1 MLVAEA
7 AARGGSGVPRA
18 KRRSEPL
25 AEAREARQARPP
37 PRRARAGRR
46 RRAGNHSSGA
56 FDPAR
61 RACRGNARRHSPG
74 HDGSSSLRPVR
85 PSQRRRA
92 EAPSRLASSG
102 RRALACSV
110 RYLAAH
116 LCAMPARVE
125 RPAQCCIGAGCLADL
140 FRLAPS
146 ETVGGRLALIIQPRR
161 GRVSPAPGPSLPCS
175 MRRAVN
181 RSPRT
186 VRHVAP
192 RRVASTCGAD
202 PFRFANVRK
211 SAWIELKSPSR
222 SPR

>member
-37 PRRARAGRR
+37 PRRGPAGRR
-46 RRAGNHSSGA
+46 RRAGNHSLRA
-56 FDPAR
+56 HDRAR

-125 RPAQCCIGAGCLADL
+125 RPAQCCIGAGCLAGL

-146 ETVGGRLALIIQPRR
+146 ETVGGRSALISSLDGEEFHRPQ
-161 GRVSPAPGPSLPCS
+161 GRVCRAPCVGQSTDPLGQSAMWLLAAWRPP
-175 MRRAVN
+175 VE
-181 RSPRT
+181 RT
-186 VRHVAP
+186 
-192 RRVASTCGAD
+192 
-202 PFRFANVRK
+202 RFA
-211 SAWIELKSPSR
+211 SQM
-222 SPR
+222 